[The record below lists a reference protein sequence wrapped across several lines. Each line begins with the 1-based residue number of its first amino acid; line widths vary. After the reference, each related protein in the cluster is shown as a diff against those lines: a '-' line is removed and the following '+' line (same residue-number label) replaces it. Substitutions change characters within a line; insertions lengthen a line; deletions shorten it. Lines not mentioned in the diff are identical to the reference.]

1 MKVTTV
7 TLNFCKTHFGK
18 THSSLEPAFTSNKF
32 YTAIKLFKLFLVKKK
47 TFDVRN
53 LTIESDKADAIA
65 LNIQDNV

>member
-47 TFDVRN
+47 KKPLMSVT
-53 LTIESDKADAIA
+53 
-65 LNIQDNV
+65 